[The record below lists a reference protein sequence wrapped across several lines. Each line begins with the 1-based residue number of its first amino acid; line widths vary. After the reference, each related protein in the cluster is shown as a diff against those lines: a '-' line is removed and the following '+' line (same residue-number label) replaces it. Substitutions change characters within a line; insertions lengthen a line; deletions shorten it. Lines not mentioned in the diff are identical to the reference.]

1 MATNGWIK
9 IDRAITKHWLW
20 KDPIKLKWWLDIII
34 SVNFKDYKEL
44 VGGQVIEC
52 KRGESLLS
60 LQSWA
65 DRWVVDKSKVRRFF
79 ILLQKEKIID
89 IDSVQKT
96 TRITVL
102 NYDSYQSIEN
112 DDETIMKQKR
122 NDDETM
128 VTPIEERK
136 EFKEGIKKER
146 RGRAT
151 PFSPPLLSDVIDY
164 FKQNEYSQ
172 DSANTAFNY
181 YNDRDWKDS
190 KNNKV
195 SNWKLKMQNV
205 WFKEEN
211 KAKQKR
217 KYVGV
222 RLNFTYIEMLE
233 DVYEKSLKE
242 KTLNCDNPI
251 IEKRFEK

>member
-1 MATNGWIK
+1 
-9 IDRAITKHWLW
+9 
-20 KDPIKLKWWLDIII
+20 
-34 SVNFKDYKEL
+34 
-44 VGGQVIEC
+44 
-52 KRGESLLS
+52 
-60 LQSWA
+60 
-65 DRWVVDKSKVRRFF
+65 
-79 ILLQKEKIID
+79 
-89 IDSVQKT
+89 
-96 TRITVL
+96 
-102 NYDSYQSIEN
+102 
-112 DDETIMKQKR
+112 
-122 NDDETM
+122 M

-136 EFKEGIKKER
+136 EFKEGRKKER